1 MTNDANNYT
10 LVIARRFLKDM
21 RKLSREDQVRVRRA
35 LGNIQADPY
44 RGRKVIAAE
53 TGQYRWR
60 VGNLRIR
67 YDIEDRQIQVLR
79 VIKREDVYRQF

>member
-1 MTNDANNYT
+1 MTDEANEYE

-21 RKLSREDQVRVRRA
+21 RRLAREDQVRVRKA
-35 LGNIQADPY
+35 IINLQTEPY

-60 VGNLRIR
+60 VGNLRVR
-67 YDIEDRQIQVLR
+67 YDIEGRQVHILR
-79 VIKREDVYRQF
+79 VIKREEAYR

>member
-1 MTNDANNYT
+1 MTDEANEYE

-21 RKLSREDQVRVRRA
+21 RRLAREDQVRVRKA
-35 LGNIQADPY
+35 IINIQTEPY

-60 VGNLRIR
+60 VGNLRVR
-67 YDIEDRQIQVLR
+67 YDIEGRQVHILR
-79 VIKREDVYRQF
+79 VIKREEAYR

>member
-1 MTNDANNYT
+1 MTDEANEYE

-21 RKLSREDQVRVRRA
+21 KRLAREDQVRVRKA
-35 LGNIQADPY
+35 IINIQTEPY

-60 VGNLRIR
+60 VGNLRVR
-67 YDIEDRQIQVLR
+67 YDIEGRQVHILR
-79 VIKREDVYRQF
+79 VIKREEAYR